1 MIAGQRWSAATK
13 SDRIA
18 LLRDLLSSAMIVR
31 LRIPAERA
39 APRRKPDD
47 GEQEIGGLRRIG
59 TTSGELRRA
68 FRRDEAGV
76 AMLPSVEL
84 AVEEGTAVPVIRQGR
99 QVGVDA
105 RDEAACAIGG
115 AAGFRRPR
123 LVLAFRRH
131 LVPRQPSTGCGIWLH
146 YVATLV
152 NYIL

>member
-18 LLRDLLSSAMIVR
+18 LLRDLLSSARIVR

-39 APRRKPDD
+39 APRREPDD

-59 TTSGELRRA
+59 TTGGELRRV

-84 AVEEGTAVPVIRQGR
+84 AVEEGTADPVIRQSW

-115 AAGFRRPR
+115 LPASSLGQPLCRLRRK
-123 LVLAFRRH
+123 
-131 LVPRQPSTGCGIWLH
+131 WLH
-146 YVATLV
+146 YVAGLV